1 MEAVE
6 SHVEEPGEEESGPAN
21 AENEVTNL
29 LLEDHLTTR
38 VVHQQP
44 GALQVS
50 QGRHG
55 QTEGN
60 GQLEGGS
67 FYKVTPVRG
76 RGREGSRD
84 SA

>member
-6 SHVEEPGEEESGPAN
+6 GRVEEPGEDVSSPAN

-29 LLEDHLTTR
+29 LPEDDPATR

-55 QTEGN
+55 QTEGK
-60 GQLEGGS
+60 GQLEGG
-67 FYKVTPVRG
+67 
-76 RGREGSRD
+76 REGVVPIMLPQ
-84 SA
+84 

>member
-6 SHVEEPGEEESGPAN
+6 SRVEEPGEEESGPAY

-29 LLEDHLTTR
+29 LPEDDLATR

-44 GALQVS
+44 GALQAS
-50 QGRHG
+50 QDGHG

-60 GQLEGGS
+60 SQ
-67 FYKVTPVRG
+67 
-76 RGREGSRD
+76 
-84 SA
+84 